1 MDFETIDIL
10 YRSRQTLLEIQRA
23 KGYNTKPYDKFGPFE
38 IEKMAAGDKEV
49 SLGMVLDRKI
59 PEGVNLPSICL
70 VEYALPR
77 VKNRLAGYVSKLVQ
91 ALEEG
96 HEDTFDPTKVEII
109 VLTIESIGET
119 FHNYAMNLLSSKKLR
134 ISFFD
139 VRTLVSNPLKHTL
152 VPLHEL
158 VPEEEHTDL
167 LKKYNIKSKL
177 NLPMIKFHEDII
189 GRILG
194 LIPGS
199 IVKITRPSPSAGEYI
214 VYRLCVP

>member
-38 IEKMAAGDKEV
+38 IEKMSAGDKENA
-49 SLGMVLDRKI
+49 LGMVLERTVAS
-59 PEGVNLPSICL
+59 EGLPSICRI
-70 VEYALPR
+70 EYALPK
-77 VKNRLAGYVSKLVQ
+77 VKNRLAGYGSKLVQ
-91 ALEEG
+91 SIEG
-96 HEDTFDPTKVEII
+96 DDESVDLTTIEVI
-109 VLTIESIGET
+109 VLTLEAIGDT
-119 FHNYAMNLLSSKKLR
+119 FHTYALNMLTTKKLR

-139 VRTLVSNPLKHTL
+139 ARTLVSNPLKHSL
-152 VPLHEL
+152 VPLHERI
-158 VPEEEHTDL
+158 PEEEHPAL
-167 LKKYNIKSKL
+167 LKKYNIQSKT

-194 LIPGS
+194 LVPGS

-214 VYRLCVP
+214 VYRVCTV